1 MAQFQTILGVVL
13 IISAVIIIALSIYNL
28 IIIGKARTDLE
39 DPNSKLTDGEKKGA
53 YGVNV
58 VLIIIGLV
66 LGVYG
71 FILVLPEEKAAK
83 GLSSL
88 RGTRSVSGSVLSP
101 SDI

>member
-1 MAQFQTILGVVL
+1 MAKFQTILGTIL
-13 IISAVIIIALSIYNL
+13 IVSAVIIVALSIYNL

-39 DPNSKLTDGEKKGA
+39 DINSKLSDGEKKGA

-58 VLIIIGLV
+58 VMILIGVV

-71 FILVLPEEKAAK
+71 FILVLPEEKAAR

-88 RGTRSVSGSVLSP
+88 RGTRSVSGSVLSVG
-101 SDI
+101 DQ